1 MSSFVANFDI
11 DSKSDM
17 FSQDVKIAVNAKAQ
31 EGKEFSFQIKAN
43 SSEST
48 TGSNLKFE
56 PTMKGAGMARLG
68 KAPVDMVVKL
78 LKDMKGTAIFVNKYD
93 KYPKDLTAFNND
105 FMNKGK
111 TYYENKVLPTL
122 MTGGNKITSDV
133 STVID
138 IQDIK
143 RAVRHL
149 VLLNPGEKPFH
160 PEIGTG
166 VRAALF
172 QNFTAPVKALLN
184 SRIQEQLRKYE
195 PRIEVTNVSMN
206 DNIDNNELSCKIE
219 FKVRNAPQ
227 QTEEVDIFLQ
237 RLR

>member
-1 MSSFVANFDI
+1 MAATEYNTGYDDAQSVNNSKRDNFLYKDI
-11 DSKSDM
+11 SLY
-17 FSQDVKIAVNAKAQ
+17 FTRN
-31 EGKEFSFQIKAN
+31 
-43 SSEST
+43 
-48 TGSNLKFE
+48 
-56 PTMKGAGMARLG
+56 
-68 KAPVDMVVKL
+68 PV
-78 LKDMKGTAIFVNKYD
+78 
-93 KYPKDLTAFNND
+93 
-105 FMNKGK
+105 
-111 TYYENKVLPTL
+111 
-122 MTGGNKITSDV
+122 TSDV
-133 STVID
+133 STVTD

-143 RAVRHL
+143 RAVRHI

-172 QNFTAPVKALLN
+172 QNFTAPIKALLS

-195 PRIEVTNVSMN
+195 PRIEVTNVSFN

-219 FKVRNAPQ
+219 FNVINAPQ

>member
-1 MSSFVANFDI
+1 MAAIEYNTGYDDAQSVNNSKRDNFLYKDI
-11 DSKSDM
+11 SLY
-17 FSQDVKIAVNAKAQ
+17 FTRN
-31 EGKEFSFQIKAN
+31 
-43 SSEST
+43 
-48 TGSNLKFE
+48 
-56 PTMKGAGMARLG
+56 
-68 KAPVDMVVKL
+68 PV
-78 LKDMKGTAIFVNKYD
+78 
-93 KYPKDLTAFNND
+93 
-105 FMNKGK
+105 
-111 TYYENKVLPTL
+111 
-122 MTGGNKITSDV
+122 TSDV
-133 STVID
+133 STVTD

-172 QNFTAPVKALLN
+172 QNFTAPIKALLS

-195 PRIEVTNVSMN
+195 SRIEVTNVSFN
-206 DNIDNNELSCKIE
+206 DNIDNNELRCKIE
-219 FKVRNAPQ
+219 FNVRNAPQ